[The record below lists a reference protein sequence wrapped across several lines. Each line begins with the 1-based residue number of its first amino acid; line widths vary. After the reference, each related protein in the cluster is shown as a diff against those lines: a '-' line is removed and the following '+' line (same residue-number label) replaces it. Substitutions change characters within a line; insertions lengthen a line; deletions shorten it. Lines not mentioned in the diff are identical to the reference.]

1 MLNLAKGP
9 CDEASIRVEAAG
21 TPCAQNAERWILA
34 ATILGSSLAFV
45 DGTVVNIA
53 LPVIQND
60 LKADFAAVQWVVES
74 YALMLSALVLV
85 GGSLGDRYGRRR
97 IFSLGTGVFA
107 LSSALCSISQNAAML
122 IFARAIQ
129 GVGAAM
135 LIPGSLAII
144 SASFSKKDRGRA
156 IGTWSGFTAI
166 AAGVGPVVGG
176 WLIQNLSW
184 HWIFLINLPIAFA
197 VLLITWRHV
206 PESRDENIKQ
216 LDLLGA
222 VTVTLGLGGLVYA
235 LIESGNRGFR
245 DPSIIMALAL
255 GVLLLILFLAIEK
268 RKGMLAMM
276 PLELF
281 RSRTFLGTNVLTF
294 FLYAA
299 LSGVMFFLPFDLIQV
314 QAYSA
319 TEAGASLV
327 PFVITMFGLS
337 RWAGGLVTRYG
348 AKLPLTIGPI
358 VAAIGFAMFIYP
370 GSSAGSYWLSFFP
383 AIMVMSLGMVISV
396 APLSTSVM
404 ASVGEGRAGI
414 ASGVN
419 NAIAR
424 CAGLIAIAVLGLAMT
439 AVFTKTFDRNIS
451 QIDLS
456 AETHGVLAAQTSLDA
471 VDLVEVSPEHKQTVI
486 QAARSAFVDGFR
498 VVMLTASILGFI
510 GALAAYSLV
519 ETGSTRGRLV

>member
-1 MLNLAKGP
+1 MSISVDAARTSCAK
-9 CDEASIRVEAAG
+9 
-21 TPCAQNAERWILA
+21 NAERWVLA
-34 ATILGSSLAFV
+34 ATILGSSLAFI
-45 DGTVVNIA
+45 DGTVINIA
-53 LPVIQND
+53 LPVIQD
-60 LKADFAAVQWVVES
+60 DFKADFASVQWVVES

-107 LSSALCSISQNAAML
+107 LSSGLCSISQSSTTL
-122 IFARAIQ
+122 IFARTVQ

-144 SASFSKKDRGRA
+144 SASFKKNDRGRA

-166 AAGVGPVVGG
+166 AAGAGPVVGG

-184 HWIFLINLPIAFA
+184 HWIFLINLPIALF
-197 VLLITWRHV
+197 VLVITWRHV
-206 PESRDENIKQ
+206 PESRDENAAR

-222 VTVTLGLGGLVYA
+222 VTVTLGLGGLVYG

-245 DPSIIMALAL
+245 DLSVITALVL
-255 GVLLLILFLAIEK
+255 GVALLPVFLVIER
-268 RKGMLAMM
+268 RKGMRAMM

-281 RSRTFLGTNVLTF
+281 RSRTFFGTNVLTF

-299 LSGVMFFLPFDLIQV
+299 LSGVMFFLPFDLIQI
-314 QAYSA
+314 QGYSA

-327 PFVITMFGLS
+327 PFVVTMFALS

-348 AKLPLTIGPI
+348 AKLPLTVGPI
-358 VAAIGFAMFIYP
+358 VAAVGFAMFVYP
-370 GSSAGSYWLSFFP
+370 GGSAGSYWLSFFP
-383 AIMVMSLGMVISV
+383 AVIVMSLGMVISV
-396 APLSTSVM
+396 APLSTTVMSSVD
-404 ASVGEGRAGI
+404 EGHAGV

-419 NAIAR
+419 NAVAR

-439 AVFTKTFDRNIS
+439 AVFTKTFTGNIS

-456 AETHGVLAAQTSLDA
+456 AETRSVLAEQTSLDA
-471 VDLVEVSPEHKQTVI
+471 VGRVDVPPEHKQSI
-486 QAARSAFVDGFR
+486 EQAARSAFVDGFR
-498 VVMLTASILGFI
+498 VVMLSAAVLGFI
-510 GALAAYSLV
+510 GALAAYFLV
-519 ETGSTRGRLV
+519 ETRSTKRRLV